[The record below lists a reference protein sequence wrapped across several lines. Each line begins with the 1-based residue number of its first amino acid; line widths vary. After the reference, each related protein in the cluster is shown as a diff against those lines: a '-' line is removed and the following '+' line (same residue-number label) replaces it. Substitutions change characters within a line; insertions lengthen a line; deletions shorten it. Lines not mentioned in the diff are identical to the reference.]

1 MLKIITEK
9 GNHLIASPSGK
20 AGRSDSR
27 FSKSGRRLLRRFA
40 PRNYSLYFLFQ
51 ALKDSFSYGG
61 QAVIEG
67 VMMRGKRNMA
77 VAVRRP
83 DGAIQTEI
91 KPLSGIYN
99 SPITKIP
106 ILRGVL
112 LLWDTL
118 GLGWQSLEFSAQVQG
133 EKPVTRGE
141 WLSSILIALVILVGV
156 FFLLPTAAGHWIE
169 GLLTASAGMQT
180 PAWLPAASGNLAE
193 GVIRLI
199 LLILYLELVGRMPEI
214 ARVFAYHGAEH
225 KTVAAYEAGIELTP
239 ESVELYPKEHPRC
252 GTSFLIAVG
261 ILGIILFAFSGSMP
275 FGMKILSR
283 LIGIPILVA
292 FGYEYLKLSASVK
305 NKTLARAMAAPGIW
319 TQGLTT
325 REPDR
330 SMLEVAIAALQA
342 VRRADD
348 PPPVETSIEPTAIP
362 DPEKPVE

>member
-1 MLKIITEK
+1 MTNQPHVIEEK
-9 GNHLIASPSGK
+9 KEIAQPDPQTG
-20 AGRSDSR
+20 
-27 FSKSGRRLLRRFA
+27 FA
-40 PRNYSLYFLFQ
+40 PGACPERREG
-51 ALKDSFSYGG
+51 AARKDSFSYGG
-61 QAVIEG
+61 QAVLEG

-83 DGAIQTEI
+83 DGIIQTII
-91 KPLSGIYN
+91 KPLGGIYQ
-99 SPITKIP
+99 SRITKIP

-118 GLGWQSLEFSAQVQG
+118 GLGWQSLEFSAQMQG

-169 GLLTASAGMQT
+169 SLLSASAGVQV
-180 PAWLPAASGNLAE
+180 PAWLPAATGNLAE
-193 GVIRLI
+193 GVIRLT
-199 LLILYLELVGRMPEI
+199 LLILYLVLVGRMPEI

-225 KTVAAYEAGIELTP
+225 KTVAAFEAGVELTP
-239 ESVELYPKEHPRC
+239 DAAEGYPKEHPRC

-261 ILGIILFAFSGSMP
+261 ILAVILFAFSGSMP
-275 FGMKILSR
+275 FGWKILSR
-283 LIGIPILVA
+283 LIGIPILIA

-348 PPPVETSIEPTAIP
+348 PAPVETSIETTAAPIQNSA
-362 DPEKPVE
+362 VE